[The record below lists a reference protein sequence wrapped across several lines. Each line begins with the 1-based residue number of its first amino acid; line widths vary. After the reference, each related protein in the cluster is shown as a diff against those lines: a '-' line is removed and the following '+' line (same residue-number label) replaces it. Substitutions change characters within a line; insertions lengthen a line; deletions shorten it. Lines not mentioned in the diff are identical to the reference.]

1 MRVLYVDDDRINT
14 LLFEETC
21 RFAGGLEVLSA
32 GSGAEALE
40 ILRDFV
46 PDVLV
51 IDLHLPDTTGYLLLA
66 DLRAALG
73 RADAPAFLC
82 TADEPSMVADR
93 ARAAGFDGCWS
104 KPVDLGAVLADLGRL
119 GHVGAANTR

>member
-32 GSGAEALE
+32 GCGAEALE
-40 ILRDFV
+40 SLRNFA

-51 IDLHLPDTTGYLLLA
+51 IDLHLPDTTGYRLLA
-66 DLRAALG
+66 DLRSALG

-82 TADEPSMVADR
+82 TADEPSMVAEG
-93 ARAAGFDGCWS
+93 ARAAGFNGCWS

-119 GHVGAANTR
+119 GHLGAGGPR